1 MRARSLVFFA
11 LLAVAVARLPA
22 PAPARADD
30 SKADAPKADAPK
42 EGEATK
48 ADGPVACVQLAK
60 SWDQA
65 VKDAKARNVP
75 IVLHNHGF
83 YCGPCWGMHASL
95 MCDAGYMEFSYEQ
108 TVEVLCLDR
117 LKEGV
122 DKNEPRAATYDAKAG
137 GKPVKYLVEF
147 PGLTVDDVL
156 ALRASKASS
165 YNKSGGLPYT
175 ALIDPFTEEEMK
187 SWKGGGIA
195 NGEIMDAVK
204 AARATLVKAHGKGKP
219 RPELKA
225 VADAEAA
232 SEAKVKA
239 GDFAGALDAFAAATK
254 KAEKDGWPAHLRD
267 RMTKAREAA
276 VAAAT
281 AALDKIEAD
290 KASNPEQAK
299 KDLVALSSRLR
310 GTGLEAR
317 AKELLATF

>member
-1 MRARSLVFFA
+1 MRARSLAPFAVLALAAA
-11 LLAVAVARLPA
+11 LLPA
-22 PAPARADD
+22 LSPARADD
-30 SKADAPKADAPK
+30 PKADAPK

-48 ADGPVACVQLAK
+48 ADGPVNCVQLAK

-75 IVLHNHGF
+75 IVLHSHGF

-95 MCDAGYMEFSYEQ
+95 MCDAGYIEFSYEQ

-122 DKNEPRAATYDAKAG
+122 DKNEARAATYDAKAG

-156 ALRASKASS
+156 ALRNSKAAS

-175 ALIDPFTEEEMK
+175 ALIDPFTEEEVK

-195 NGEIMDAVK
+195 NGEIIDAVK

-219 RPELKA
+219 RAELKA
-225 VADAEAA
+225 LGDAETA
-232 SEAKVKA
+232 SEAKVKG
-239 GDFAGALDAFAAATK
+239 GDFAGALDAFAAVAK
-254 KAEKDGWPAHLRD
+254 KAEKDGWPTHLRD
-267 RMTKAREAA
+267 RIAKGREAA

-281 AALDKIEAD
+281 AALDKVEAD

-299 KDLVALSSRLR
+299 KDLVALASKLR
-310 GTGLEAR
+310 GTGLEGR